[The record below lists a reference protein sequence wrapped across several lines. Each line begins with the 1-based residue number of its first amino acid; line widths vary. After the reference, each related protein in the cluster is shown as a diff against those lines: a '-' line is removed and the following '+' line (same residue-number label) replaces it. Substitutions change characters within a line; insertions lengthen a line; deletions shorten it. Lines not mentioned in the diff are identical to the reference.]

1 MRMNRRWLIAATL
14 GAAAGVSQAAD
25 VQVYGI
31 HTPASGKWAVY
42 ARVSNP
48 QSITPEAG
56 KENIAGLSSITFDLL
71 NNSNVNGSATINTA
85 AVLQSPKGTT
95 NKTDTLVGNVGYGFW
110 LFQSTGTSDPT
121 GMLDIRAGQY
131 VAFPSS
137 HATISQSQWN
147 SYVLQGVGLNSGNKL
162 VGGDFTSASAW
173 NQPVLLATGTY
184 TPSATSGAGAEVGL
198 TIRLASDTTI
208 NVLKDMDATAA
219 VTWNGPGNIEA
230 ANGLVVDAQTLLAGS
245 TTHRGLEGDANLD
258 GAVNFFDLTT
268 LAANYGA
275 VGTWFEGDFNFDG
288 QINFFDLT
296 ALSANYGTAAAGE
309 PVPSASFSE
318 DLALAFANVP
328 EPGGA
333 GFVLGMALVKLCR
346 RRRN

>member
-1 MRMNRRWLIAATL
+1 MRMIRSWLIAATL
-14 GAAAGVSQAAD
+14 GVTAGVTQAAD

-31 HTPASGKWAVY
+31 HTPVSGKWAVY
-42 ARVSNP
+42 ARISNP

-71 NNSNVNGSATINTA
+71 NNSNANGSATINTA

-110 LFQSTGTSDPT
+110 LFQSTGTSDAT

-147 SYVLQGVGLNSGNKL
+147 SYVLQGVGMNSGNKL

-184 TPSATSGAGAEVGL
+184 TPSATSGAGADVGL
-198 TIRLASDTTI
+198 TIRLAADTTI
-208 NVLKDMDATAA
+208 NVLKDMDASAA
-219 VTWNGPGNIEA
+219 VNWVGPGNVEA
-230 ANGLVVDAQTLLAGS
+230 ANGVVVDAQTLLAGT
-245 TTHRGLEGDANLD
+245 TTHRGLEGDTNLD
-258 GAVNFFDLTT
+258 GAVNFFDLTA
-268 LAANYGA
+268 LAAKYGSS
-275 VGTWFEGDFNFDG
+275 GTWFDGDFNFDG
-288 QINFFDLT
+288 QVNFFDLT
-296 ALSANYGTAAAGE
+296 ALAANYGTGVAGE
-309 PVPSASFSE
+309 PVASASFGE
-318 DLALAFANVP
+318 DMALAFASVP

-333 GFVLGMALVKLCR
+333 GLVLGVALFKLGR